1 MVKLYFDPG
10 HGGSDP
16 GASGN
21 GFREKDLALQIAL
34 EIRSMLKKYKGAQVR
49 LSRTTDK
56 YLSLSARTNDANKWG
71 ADYFLS
77 IHLNA
82 FNGSANGYED
92 FIYNGLSNSS
102 GTAKKRD
109 IIHDEVYKA
118 ITSMG
123 STPNRGRKKANFAVL
138 RQTDMPAM
146 LSENLFIDGS
156 ADGKIIKQKDYVENV
171 AQGHVNGL
179 AKAFNLKKRSDNSS
193 NTSNSDADFLKEIK
207 PGALKGWSKYG
218 ILPSISGAQ
227 AILESAWGKS
237 SLAVESNN
245 LFGVKA
251 SADWKGRKK
260 AYKTKEQDSKG
271 NETTIT
277 AYFRVYDSWA
287 DSVEDHG
294 QFFTSTEWRKKNYSK
309 VPGVKDYAKQAQ
321 EIQNSGYATDIKYAD
336 KLIGIIESNNLQ
348 AWDKEVIGSD
358 YKPPKKKPSK
368 PNVSNASTYTVKSG
382 DNLSSIAKRHGTT
395 TKKLQ
400 NLNNIKDPNL
410 IHPGQKLKIKGSAA
424 SSGGSYTIKS
434 GDTLSE
440 IAQKNGTT
448 TKNLQN
454 LNGIKNA
461 NLIKVGQK
469 IKLPGGAPKKKYH
482 TVKSGDT
489 VSQIAVDNKT
499 TTAKIKKLNGLK
511 NADFISVG
519 QKLRVK

>member
-123 STPNRGRKKANFAVL
+123 STPNRGRKKANFVVL
-138 RQTDMPAM
+138 RQSDMPAI

-156 ADGKIIKQKDYVENV
+156 ADGKIIKQKDYVETV

-193 NTSNSDADFLKEIK
+193 T
-207 PGALKGWSKYG
+207 
-218 ILPSISGAQ
+218 
-227 AILESAWGKS
+227 
-237 SLAVESNN
+237 
-245 LFGVKA
+245 
-251 SADWKGRKK
+251 
-260 AYKTKEQDSKG
+260 
-271 NETTIT
+271 
-277 AYFRVYDSWA
+277 
-287 DSVEDHG
+287 
-294 QFFTSTEWRKKNYSK
+294 
-309 VPGVKDYAKQAQ
+309 
-321 EIQNSGYATDIKYAD
+321 
-336 KLIGIIESNNLQ
+336 
-348 AWDKEVIGSD
+348 
-358 YKPPKKKPSK
+358 
-368 PNVSNASTYTVKSG
+368 
-382 DNLSSIAKRHGTT
+382 
-395 TKKLQ
+395 
-400 NLNNIKDPNL
+400 
-410 IHPGQKLKIKGSAA
+410 
-424 SSGGSYTIKS
+424 
-434 GDTLSE
+434 
-440 IAQKNGTT
+440 
-448 TKNLQN
+448 
-454 LNGIKNA
+454 
-461 NLIKVGQK
+461 
-469 IKLPGGAPKKKYH
+469 
-482 TVKSGDT
+482 
-489 VSQIAVDNKT
+489 
-499 TTAKIKKLNGLK
+499 
-511 NADFISVG
+511 
-519 QKLRVK
+519 